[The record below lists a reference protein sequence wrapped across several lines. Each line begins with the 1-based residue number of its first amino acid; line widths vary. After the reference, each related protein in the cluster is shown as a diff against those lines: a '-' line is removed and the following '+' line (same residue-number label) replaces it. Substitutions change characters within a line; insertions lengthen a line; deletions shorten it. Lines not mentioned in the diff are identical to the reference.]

1 MTRLANKDVMITK
14 KDLMTMM
21 EKKFDEMDKGK
32 KGMLAVDEVMRIYGR
47 SDQAEP
53 NLPGARRAVAH
64 GAIRRHAAR
73 HEPISCS

>member
-1 MTRLANKDVMITK
+1 MITG
-14 KDLMTMM
+14 KDLMVMV
-21 EKKFDEMDKGK
+21 EKKSDEMDEGK
-32 KGMLAVDEVMRIYGR
+32 KEMLSVDEVMGIGGR

-53 NLPGARRAVAH
+53 DLPGARRAVAH